1 MARTTLGREILE
13 IRRAFTALAAAFE
26 RLGPALAERRVE
38 ASAAGKANTNGAEPA
53 RRRKMNL
60 SPKQRAALKLQGKY
74 MGTMRGLKPGQ
85 RAAVKKLRAE
95 KGIEAAIRAAERY
108 SA

>member
-1 MARTTLGREILE
+1 MARRSLAREILA

-26 RLGPALAERRVE
+26 RLGPALAARQAEVV
-38 ASAAGKANTNGAEPA
+38 ANGNGATPV
-53 RRRKMNL
+53 RRRPKL

-85 RAAVKKLRAE
+85 RVAVKKLRAE
-95 KGIEAAIRAAERY
+95 KGIQAAIRAAVRLVG
-108 SA
+108 

>member
-1 MARTTLGREILE
+1 MARTTLGREILQ

-26 RLGPALAERRVE
+26 RLGPALAARQAEVVANGNGAAPVRRRV
-38 ASAAGKANTNGAEPA
+38 
-53 RRRKMNL
+53 NL
-60 SPKQRAALKLQGKY
+60 SPKQRAALKLQGRY

-95 KGIEAAIRAAERY
+95 KGIQAAIREAERL
-108 SA
+108 AG

>member
-1 MARTTLGREILE
+1 MARTTLGREMLQ

-26 RLGPALAERRVE
+26 RLGPALADRQV
-38 ASAAGKANTNGAEPA
+38 ADAPTNGAAPS
-53 RRRKMNL
+53 RRRMNL
-60 SPKQRAALKLQGKY
+60 APKQRAALKLQGKY

-95 KGIEAAIRAAERY
+95 KGIQAAIREAVRLAG
-108 SA
+108 

>member
-26 RLGPALAERRVE
+26 RLGPALAARQAE
-38 ASAAGKANTNGAEPA
+38 AVASGKATTNGAAPA
-53 RRRKMNL
+53 RRRMNL

-95 KGIEAAIRAAERY
+95 KGIQAAIREAERM
-108 SA
+108 AG